1 MKTRT
6 VLSVC
11 LFTLTVLPAAGQIDW
26 SDDPAEWP
34 QIKEEKGKVSKGLID
49 FDDDPDYGI
58 IGFEGPLTSEG
69 TGPVSPGIVLDNVVI
84 DTVVDPRGR
93 ENLVGVG
100 PSLGFGNPS
109 NAILANRFSDSFQ
122 IELTEPNHTMV
133 MLNVLSLVGSY
144 TVDVSFYDKQDR
156 LIGTVPGLPA
166 PAEGNS
172 VLFWTQSRETIGRI
186 VIDDPADGAEGIM
199 QTEYWIPEPVTLS
212 LLALGGLVVLHR
224 RR

>member
-1 MKTRT
+1 MAKRLAAATWL
-6 VLSVC
+6 VAAMA
-11 LFTLTVLPAAGQIDW
+11 LPAAGQINW

-69 TGPVSPGIVLDNVVI
+69 AGPVAPGVVLDNVVI

-93 ENLVGVG
+93 NNLVGVG
-100 PSLGFGNPS
+100 PFAGFGNPS
-109 NAILANRFSDSFQ
+109 NAILANSFTDSFQ

-133 MLNVLSLVGSY
+133 MLNVLSLLGSY
-144 TVDVSFYDKQDR
+144 TVDVSFYDKTDR

-186 VIDDPADGAEGIM
+186 VIFDPGNGAEGIM

-212 LLALGGLVVLHR
+212 LLALGGLAALR
-224 RR
+224 RRR